1 MDITETNIIS
11 QLEQL
16 EDLAKMLLQENEF
29 RILMTYY
36 RGAMMEIETKFKVL
50 NESLSVTH
58 DRNPIE
64 TIKCRLKNP
73 KSIIE
78 KLWRKDLPLTL
89 ESIENRI
96 RDIAGVRVICAFPE
110 DVYLLAEFL
119 LKQDDI
125 QLVRMKDYIKNPKK
139 SGYRSLHLIVKVPI
153 FLANE
158 KRLMNVEI
166 QLRTIA
172 MDFWASLEHKMK
184 YKKNDLED
192 PDAIADELKACAEQI
207 AHLDLSMQNIRNR
220 IDKKGDW
227 EQPTMKEFKF
237 DPIST

>member
-1 MDITETNIIS
+1 MNTMTEF
-11 QLEQL
+11 EQA
-16 EDLAKMLLQENEF
+16 ENLAKVLLQEHEF
-29 RILMTYY
+29 RIMMTYY
-36 RGAMMEIETKFKVL
+36 RSAMMEIETKFKVL

-64 TIKCRLKNP
+64 TIKCRLKSP

-78 KLWRKDLPLTL
+78 KLWRKNLPL
-89 ESIENRI
+89 SIEAIEANI

-110 DVYLLAEFL
+110 DVYLLAEYL

-125 QLVRMKDYIKNPKK
+125 ELVRVKDYIKNPKN

-158 KRLMNVEI
+158 KRMMNVEI

-184 YKKNDLED
+184 YKKDDLED
-192 PDAIADELKACAEQI
+192 ADEIADELKSCAEQI
-207 AHLDLSMQNIRNR
+207 AHIDLAMQNIRNR
-220 IDKKGDW
+220 IDKK
-227 EQPTMKEFKF
+227 E
-237 DPIST
+237 I

>member
-1 MDITETNIIS
+1 MQFTNTIAPKD
-11 QLEQL
+11 LEQA
-16 EDLAKMLLQENEF
+16 ERLAKQLLQEQDF
-29 RILMTYY
+29 RTLMSYY
-36 RGAMMEIETKFKVL
+36 RGAMMEIETKFNVL
-50 NESLSVTH
+50 NEWFNVTH

-64 TIKCRLKNP
+64 TIKCRLKHP

-78 KLWRKDLPLTL
+78 KLWRKDLPLTM
-89 ESIENRI
+89 ESIEKHI

-110 DVYLLAEFL
+110 DVYLLAEYL

-125 QLVRMKDYIKNPKK
+125 ELVRVKDYIKNPKK

-158 KRLMNVEI
+158 KRMMHVEI

-184 YKKNDLED
+184 YKKDDLED
-192 PDAIADELKACAEQI
+192 ADEIAKELKNCANQI
-207 AHLDLSMQNIRNR
+207 AELDLSMQRIRNR
-220 IDKKGDW
+220 IEKK
-227 EQPTMKEFKF
+227 E
-237 DPIST
+237 

>member
-1 MDITETNIIS
+1 MGSTQTMPLTEIEKAE
-11 QLEQL
+11 L
-16 EDLAKMLLQENEF
+16 LAKALLQEQEF
-29 RILMTYY
+29 RSLMAYY
-36 RGAMMEIETKFKVL
+36 RSAMMEVETKFRVL

-64 TIKCRLKNP
+64 TIKFRLKTP

-78 KLWRKDLPLTL
+78 KLWRKSLPIDVD
-89 ESIENRI
+89 SIEKNI
-96 RDIAGVRVICAFPE
+96 RDIAGIRVICAFPE
-110 DVYLLAEFL
+110 DVYLLAEYL

-125 QLVRMKDYIKNPKK
+125 ELVRVKDYIKSPKN

-158 KRLMNVEI
+158 KKMMCVEI

-184 YKKNDLED
+184 YKKDDLED
-192 PDAIADELKACAEQI
+192 AEEIKEQLKTCATQI
-207 AHLDLSMQNIRNR
+207 AALDLAMQNIRNR
-220 IDKKGDW
+220 IEKR
-227 EQPTMKEFKF
+227 E
-237 DPIST
+237 I

>member
-1 MDITETNIIS
+1 MQFTNTIA
-11 QLEQL
+11 QQDLEQA
-16 EDLAKMLLQENEF
+16 EQLAKQLLQKQDF
-29 RILMTYY
+29 RTLMSYY
-36 RGAMMEIETKFKVL
+36 RGAMIEIETKFNVL
-50 NESLSVTH
+50 NEWFNVTH

-64 TIKCRLKNP
+64 TIKCRIKHP

-78 KLWRKDLPLTL
+78 KLWRKEYPLTL
-89 ESIENRI
+89 ESIEKHI

-110 DVYLLAEFL
+110 DVYLLAEYL

-125 QLVRMKDYIKNPKK
+125 ELVRVKDYIKNPKK

-158 KRLMNVEI
+158 KRMMHVEI

-184 YKKNDLED
+184 YKKDDLED
-192 PDAIADELKACAEQI
+192 ADEIADELKTCANQI
-207 AHLDLSMQNIRNR
+207 AELDLSMQRIRNR
-220 IDKKGDW
+220 IEKKEW
-227 EQPTMKEFKF
+227 
-237 DPIST
+237 

>member
-1 MDITETNIIS
+1 
-11 QLEQL
+11 
-16 EDLAKMLLQENEF
+16 MLLQEHEF
-29 RILMTYY
+29 RTMMCYY
-36 RGAMMEIETKFKVL
+36 RSAMMEIETKFKVL
-50 NESLSVTH
+50 NESLNVTH

-64 TIKCRLKNP
+64 TIKCRLKDP

-78 KLWRKDLPLTL
+78 KLWRKNYPLTL
-89 ESIENRI
+89 DAIEKHI
-96 RDIAGVRVICAFPE
+96 RDIAGIRVICAFPE

-125 QLVRMKDYIKNPKK
+125 QLVRVKDYIKNPKN

-158 KRLMNVEI
+158 KRMMNVEI

-184 YKKNDLED
+184 YKKDLED
-192 PDAIADELKACAEQI
+192 AEEIAEQLKACAEEISRLDI
-207 AHLDLSMQNIRNR
+207 AMQSIRNR
-220 IDKKGDW
+220 IDKK
-227 EQPTMKEFKF
+227 
-237 DPIST
+237 DP